1 MAIESAADR
10 AAFLDS
16 DEFAVTAQWSPG
28 NRWEPTDVK
37 GIFEKPYQTVVD
49 TEEGAAIGT
58 TDPSFTFATDKAP
71 TIAEGDFIVIPADAG
86 AGRPDEERYKVAG
99 PVQPDGT
106 GMSVAAL
113 QRKL

>member
-1 MAIESAADR
+1 MAVESAADR
-10 AAFLDS
+10 AGYLNAG
-16 DEFAVTAQWSPG
+16 EYAVTAQWSPAD
-28 NRWEPTDVK
+28 RWEPTEIN
-37 GIFEKPYQTVVD
+37 GIFERPYQQVVD

-58 TDPSFTFATDKAP
+58 TDPSFSFATADASAM
-71 TIAEGDFIVIPADAG
+71 AEGDRIVIAG
-86 AGRPDEERYKVAG
+86 ESWTVAG